1 MKARAQALSLNLSI
15 IRCACAYV
23 AMRNVQNAIC
33 NVPVCAICDIQY
45 AMFNVPVCAMC
56 LGNPRVCAT
65 LAFATSLFIV
75 SLPPPS
81 PFLSQLAKLCNSC
94 KYQHCNC
101 FQPFSLLFVV
111 FLTL

>member
-1 MKARAQALSLNLSI
+1 MKARAQALSLNLSNCI

-23 AMRNVQNAIC
+23 AMRNV
-33 NVPVCAICDIQY
+33 PVCDVQYAIRNVQYAMYLCVQY

-75 SLPPPS
+75 SLPPPPS
-81 PFLSQLAKLCNSC
+81 P
-94 KYQHCNC
+94 
-101 FQPFSLLFVV
+101 
-111 FLTL
+111 LTTGETLQFM